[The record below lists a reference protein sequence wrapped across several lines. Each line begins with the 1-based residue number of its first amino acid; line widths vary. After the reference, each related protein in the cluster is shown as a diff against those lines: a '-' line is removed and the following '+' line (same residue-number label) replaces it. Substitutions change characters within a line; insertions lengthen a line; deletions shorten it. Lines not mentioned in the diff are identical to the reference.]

1 MITIV
6 FPYYNNAGML
16 REQWRTW
23 CSYSAQT
30 KSMVNVIV
38 VDDSSPWAP
47 AADALSRREWLS
59 SGLASL
65 RLYRAGVDIRW
76 NWLFCRN
83 LGATEAKTEW
93 LLLTDIDHVIP
104 QDTLYSLLEHP
115 HDRKRV
121 YRFCRVSMPEL
132 KLYHP
137 HADTFFMTRDMFWKI
152 GGYDER
158 FSGYYGSSSDI
169 RHRMKAMGVVIE
181 LLPHSII
188 RYPREVIPDAS
199 TPREING
206 RPTRKLPED
215 DAGLARVRAEI
226 AALPKHQRKPV
237 TLNIP
242 WDRLI

>member
-1 MITIV
+1 MITII

-16 REQWRTW
+16 KEQWRVW
-23 CSYSAQT
+23 SSYPDEVKAKVS
-30 KSMVNVIV
+30 VIV

-83 LGATEAKTEW
+83 LGASEANDPW

-104 QDTLYSLLEHP
+104 ADTLSSLLNKN
-115 HDRKRV
+115 HDTTKV
-121 YRFCRVSMPEL
+121 YRFARVSMPDYT
-132 KLYHP
+132 LYHP
-137 HADTFFMTRDMFWKI
+137 HADTFYMTKAMFWRI

-169 RHRMKAMGVVIE
+169 RHRMKAMGVEIE

-199 TPREING
+199 TPREVNG
-206 RPTRKLPED
+206 IQTRKLPSD
-215 DAGLARVRAEI
+215 DAGLRRVRAERD
-226 AALPKHQRKPV
+226 ALPKHQRKPV

-242 WDRLI
+242 WDRLF